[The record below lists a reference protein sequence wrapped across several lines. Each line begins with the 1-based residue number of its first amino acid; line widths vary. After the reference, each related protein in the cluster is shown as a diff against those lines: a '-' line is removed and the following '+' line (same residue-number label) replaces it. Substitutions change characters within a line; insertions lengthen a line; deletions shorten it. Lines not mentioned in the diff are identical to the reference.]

1 MHKHNNNNNNNNNF
15 NHDKHQQ
22 LLINHLGVTTCKLAQ
37 LVIISHS
44 VLPASVIN
52 LRILLAQR
60 KPLAHN
66 QQQHNQ
72 QQHNQ
77 QQHNQQQ
84 HNHKAAQ
91 VAPLHQQQTQT
102 QHKSQM

>member
-1 MHKHNNNNNNNNNF
+1 MHKHNNNNNNNF

-60 KPLAHN
+60 NPLA
-66 QQQHNQ
+66 
-72 QQHNQ
+72 HNQ